1 MNAKTLGRRLRT
13 ARTLRGLSQQQ
24 VAQALGL
31 ARTAVTQLEA
41 GNRSVSTLELTA
53 LSELYLYRVAD
64 FLQDTPDDDI
74 LVALHRVAPGLE
86 QDPDT
91 KEQVVRCFHLCREG
105 VMLEKLLGV
114 EPRSGPPKYE
124 SRIPRSPGDA
134 IAHAE
139 ESADQER
146 RRLGIGNAP
155 ISDISELISS
165 QGIWASG
172 VALPDG
178 ISGLFLCHASIG
190 LAILVNSTHP
200 KGRKRFSYAHEYAHA
215 LLDRDR
221 DATISSID
229 NSSQLVEKR
238 ANAFA
243 AAFLMPKAGDRCFL
257 RTLDKGLPSRLDHS
271 IFDVASGGA
280 HRSGSAPSGTISTY
294 YLHGQCHARSRLR
307 CELSGRLFSLEKHSL
322 CFRQRMPGTS

>member
-1 MNAKTLGRRLRT
+1 M
-13 ARTLRGLSQQQ
+13 
-24 VAQALGL
+24 
-31 ARTAVTQLEA
+31 
-41 GNRSVSTLELTA
+41 TA

-91 KEQVVRCFHLCREG
+91 KEQVVRCVHLCREG

-200 KGRKRFSYAHEYAHA
+200 KGRKRFSYAHEYAHV

-243 AAFLMPKAGDRCFL
+243 AAFLMPKAGARCFL

-271 IFDVASGGA
+271 IFDVASGGHIEAAQRPPARSQRITCMDNAMLA
-280 HRSGSAPSGTISTY
+280 HHFGVSYQAASFRLKSLRFVSDRECRGLLDHDNFGREYLKALSKFNRSPRRSVRSGA
-294 YLHGQCHARSRLR
+294 GQN
-307 CELSGRLFSLEKHSL
+307 EKYWD
-322 CFRQRMPGTS
+322 RRTPQ